1 MARIVRWA
9 LVMGVVILV
18 AGLPFVHYRY
28 VYAHSKRLR
37 EVDPGRVYRS
47 GQLNAD
53 GFRDA
58 RDQCGI
64 RTVICLRDDDPD
76 PEVDRGFLPGSG
88 TLKESELCEQLG
100 LRFLFIA
107 PDLVSRRQ
115 VPGRR
120 PEAIERFLEVM
131 DDPASYPVLIHCNA
145 GLNRTGVLVAVYR
158 MEYQGWSRA
167 EAFRETL
174 DNGFGRS
181 QCTSANDYIKQYILT
196 YEPGWRQPEAQR
208 QKTEDRSPKPEDR
221 SDWLAPVPPRE
232 GRRKGTA
239 NREQGTE
246 KPRSRPCS
254 LVPVPCS
261 LEGRP

>member
-9 LVMGVVILV
+9 LVTAIIVLV
-18 AGLPFVHYRY
+18 AVLPFVHFRY
-28 VYAHSKRLR
+28 VYAHGKRLR
-37 EVDPGRVYRS
+37 EVEPGRFYRS

-53 GFRDA
+53 GLRAA
-58 RDQCGI
+58 RDQYAL

-76 PEVDRGFLPGSG
+76 PDVDLGFLPGSG
-88 TLKESELCEQLG
+88 TVKESELCRQLD
-100 LRFLFIA
+100 LRFVFIA

-120 PEAIERFLEVM
+120 PEAIERFLDVM

-167 EAFRETL
+167 EAFRETS

-181 QCTSANDYIKQYILT
+181 QCTAANDYIKQYILT
-196 YEPGWRQPEAQR
+196 YKPGLRQPEAIR
-208 QKTEDRSPKPEDR
+208 EKSEDRSQKTECAGGC
-221 SDWLAPVPPRE
+221 LAPVPPLE
-232 GRRKGTA
+232 GRR
-239 NREQGTE
+239 Q
-246 KPRSRPCS
+246 KPDNARKPF
-254 LVPVPCS
+254 
-261 LEGRP
+261 